1 MSIGVTRGVALRGIT
16 GHVVEIECHV
26 GQGLPA
32 FEIGGLPD
40 TALRQSSQRV
50 RAAAISARFS
60 LNSRQLT
67 FNLSPAAIQKHGTG
81 FDLGIAVAAFAAC
94 EVVPAEPVRAVVHL
108 AELGLDG
115 RLRHVTGILPA
126 VLAAQRAGC
135 THVVV
140 SPEDVAEARLVDGVT
155 VSTAATLKDLVE
167 GYQALAKGA
176 LPPPAPEATATPRPS
191 AQRAIDL
198 ADVSGQHEARAAL
211 TLAAAGGHH
220 VLLNGPP
227 GSGKTMLAERLVTI
241 LPPLTREQALES
253 LAVRSLVGGVTSSVG
268 VDLVPPF
275 VAPHHSASVAALVG
289 GGTGVVL
296 PGAVS
301 QAHRGVLFLDEAAE
315 FGGSVLQALR
325 QPLESGQVVIARARE
340 RVSYPARVQLVLAAN
355 PCPCGEGYGKGLSCR
370 CRPTER
376 RAYAARLSGPLM
388 DRVDIQVQVPKV
400 SLADLSEDPPD
411 SSAAVAER
419 VRLARAA
426 QTARWEPQGWALNS
440 EVPGPVLRRTPW
452 RLPSRTTTTLDRALD
467 LGQVTLRGYDRVL
480 RLAWT
485 SADLHGRSTPGP
497 ADVGLALMYRT
508 QGAVAA

>member
-16 GHVVEIECHV
+16 GRVVDIECHV

-50 RAAAISARFS
+50 RAAAISAGFS

-67 FNLSPAAIQKHGTG
+67 LNLSPAAIQKHGTG
-81 FDLGIAVAAFAAC
+81 FDLGIAVAALAGC
-94 EVVPAEPVRAVVHL
+94 EVVPVASVRTIVHL

-155 VSTAATLKDLVE
+155 VSTAATLKDLVA
-167 GYQALAKGA
+167 GYRALAEGEP
-176 LPPPAPEATATPRPS
+176 PPPAPVVTPAEPAAT
-191 AQRAIDL
+191 QRTIDL

-253 LAVRSLVGGVTSSVG
+253 LAVRSLVGGVSSSG
-268 VDLVPPF
+268 VDLMPPF

-289 GGTGVVL
+289 GGTGAVL

-301 QAHRGVLFLDEAAE
+301 QAHHGVLFLDEAAE

-340 RVSYPARVQLVLAAN
+340 RVAYPARVQLVLAAN

-376 RAYAARLSGPLM
+376 RAYTARLSGPLM

-419 VRLARAA
+419 VRTARDA
-426 QTARWEPQGWALNS
+426 QERRWEPSGWTLNS
-440 EVPGPVLRRTPW
+440 QVPGPVLRRTPW
-452 RLPSRTTTTLDRALD
+452 RLPSTATATLDRALD
-467 LGQVTLRGYDRVL
+467 LGQVTVRGYDRVL

-485 SADLHGRSTPGP
+485 SADLNGRPTPS
-497 ADVGLALMYRT
+497 AVDVGLALMYRT
-508 QGAVAA
+508 QGAVAV

>member
-1 MSIGVTRGVALRGIT
+1 MTIGVTRGVALRGIA
-16 GHVVEIECHV
+16 GHLVEIECHI
-26 GQGLPA
+26 GQGLPT
-32 FEIGGLPD
+32 FDIGGLPD
-40 TALRQSSQRV
+40 TALRQASQRV
-50 RAAAISARFS
+50 RAATISAGHS

-67 FNLSPAAIQKHGTG
+67 VNLSPAAIPKHGTG
-81 FDLGIAVAAFAAC
+81 FDLGIAVAALAASD
-94 EVVPAEPVRAVVHL
+94 VVPAGAARQVVHV

-126 VLAAQRAGC
+126 VLAAQHAGC
-135 THVVV
+135 SHVVV
-140 SPEDVAEARLVDGVT
+140 APDDVAEARLVEGIT
-155 VSTAATLKDLVE
+155 VSTAATLAELVV
-167 GYQALAKGA
+167 GYRMLAKGE
-176 LPPPAPEATATPRPS
+176 LPPPASVAPVADGPS
-191 AQRAIDL
+191 TERTLDL
-198 ADVSGQHEARAAL
+198 VDVSGQHEARAAL

-253 LAVRSLVGGVTSSVG
+253 LAVRSLVGVVPPSG
-268 VDLVPPF
+268 VDRTPPF

-289 GGTGVVL
+289 GGSGAVL

-301 QAHRGVLFLDEAAE
+301 QAHQGVLFLDEAAE
-315 FGGSVLQALR
+315 FGGAVLQALR

-340 RVSYPARVQLVLAAN
+340 RVAYPARVQLVLAAN

-419 VRLARAA
+419 VRQARDA
-426 QTARWEPQGWALNS
+426 QERRWRPQGWALNS
-440 EVPGPVLRRTPW
+440 QVPGPFLRRSPW
-452 RLPSRTTTTLDRALD
+452 RLPSATTATLDRALD
-467 LGQVTLRGYDRVL
+467 LGQVTVRGYDRVL

-485 SADLHGRSTPGP
+485 SADLNGRSTPS
-497 ADVGLALMYRT
+497 AVDVGLALMYRT

>member
-1 MSIGVTRGVALRGIT
+1 MSIGVTRGVALRGIA
-16 GHVVEIECHV
+16 GHVVEIECHI
-26 GQGLPA
+26 GQGLPS
-32 FEIGGLPD
+32 FDIGGLPD
-40 TALRQSSQRV
+40 TALRQAPQRV
-50 RAAAISARFS
+50 RAATISAGHS
-60 LNSRQLT
+60 LNARQLT
-67 FNLSPAAIQKHGTG
+67 VNLSPAAIPKHGTG
-81 FDLGIAVAAFAAC
+81 FDLGIAVAALAAS
-94 EVVPAEPVRAVVHL
+94 EVLPAASVRPVVHL

-135 THVVV
+135 SHVVV
-140 SPEDVAEARLVDGVT
+140 SPEDVVEARLVDGLI
-155 VSTAATLKDLVE
+155 VSTATTLGDLVASYR
-167 GYQALAKGA
+167 GLAKGES
-176 LPPPAPEATATPRPS
+176 LPPAMNPPTEERAPHNRDL
-191 AQRAIDL
+191 DL

-220 VLLNGPP
+220 VLFNGPP

-253 LAVRSLVGGVTSSVG
+253 LAVRSLVGAMPSAGI
-268 VDLVPPF
+268 DRVPPF

-289 GGTGVVL
+289 GGTGAVL

-301 QAHRGVLFLDEAAE
+301 QAHQGVLFLDEAAE
-315 FGGSVLQALR
+315 FGGAVLQALR

-340 RVSYPARVQLVLAAN
+340 QVAYPARVQLVLAAN
-355 PCPCGEGYGKGLSCR
+355 PCPCGEGYGKGLACR

-411 SSAAVAER
+411 SSSAVAAR
-419 VRLARAA
+419 VLHARTA
-426 QTARWEPQGWALNS
+426 QARRWGPHGWTLNS
-440 EVPGPVLRRTPW
+440 QVPGPVLRRAPW
-452 RLPSRTTTTLDRALD
+452 RLPSATTRLLDRALD
-467 LGQVTLRGYDRVL
+467 LGQVTVRGYDRVL
-480 RLAWT
+480 RLAWS
-485 SADLHGRSTPGP
+485 SADLHGRSTPSL
-497 ADVGLALMYRT
+497 DDLGLALMYRT

>member
-1 MSIGVTRGVALRGIT
+1 MTIGVTRGVALRGIA
-16 GHVVEIECHV
+16 GHVVEIECHI
-26 GQGLPA
+26 GQGLPT
-32 FEIGGLPD
+32 FDIGGLPD
-40 TALRQSSQRV
+40 TALRQASQRV
-50 RAAAISARFS
+50 RAATISAGHS

-67 FNLSPAAIQKHGTG
+67 VNLSPAAIPKHGTG
-81 FDLGIAVAAFAAC
+81 FDLGIAVAALAASD
-94 EVVPAEPVRAVVHL
+94 VVPADAARQVVHV

-126 VLAAQRAGC
+126 VLAAQHAGC
-135 THVVV
+135 SHVVV
-140 SPEDVAEARLVDGVT
+140 APDDVAEARLVEGIT
-155 VSTAATLKDLVE
+155 VSTAATLAELVV
-167 GYQALAKGA
+167 GYRMLAKGE
-176 LPPPAPEATATPRPS
+176 LPPPASVAPVADGPS
-191 AQRAIDL
+191 TERTLDL
-198 ADVSGQHEARAAL
+198 VDVSGQHEARAAL

-253 LAVRSLVGGVTSSVG
+253 LAVRSLVGVVPPSG
-268 VDLVPPF
+268 VDRTPPF

-289 GGTGVVL
+289 GGSGAVL

-301 QAHRGVLFLDEAAE
+301 QAHQGVLFLDEAAE
-315 FGGSVLQALR
+315 FGGAVLQALR

-340 RVSYPARVQLVLAAN
+340 RVAYPARVQLVLAAN

-400 SLADLSEDPPD
+400 SLADLNEDPPD

-419 VRLARAA
+419 VRQARDA
-426 QTARWEPQGWALNS
+426 QERRWRPQGWALNS
-440 EVPGPVLRRTPW
+440 QVPGPFLRRSPW
-452 RLPSRTTTTLDRALD
+452 RLPSATTATLDRALD
-467 LGQVTLRGYDRVL
+467 LGQVTVRGYDRVL

-485 SADLHGRSTPGP
+485 SADLNGRSTPN
-497 ADVGLALMYRT
+497 AVDVGLALMYRT

>member
-16 GHVVEIECHV
+16 GRVVEIECHV

-50 RAAAISARFS
+50 RAAAISAQFS

-94 EVVPAEPVRAVVHL
+94 EVVPAESVRPVVHI

-140 SPEDVAEARLVDGVT
+140 SPQDVAEARLVDGVT
-155 VSTAATLKDLVE
+155 VSTAATLGDLVE
-167 GYQALAKGA
+167 GYRALAKGA
-176 LPPPAPEATATPRPS
+176 LPPPAPEVTPTDRPTT
-191 AQRAIDL
+191 QRSIDL

-211 TLAAAGGHH
+211 MLAAAGGHH

-253 LAVRSLVGGVTSSVG
+253 LAVRSLVGEVAASG

-340 RVSYPARVQLVLAAN
+340 RVAYPARVQLVLAAN
-355 PCPCGEGYGKGLSCR
+355 PCPCGEGYGKGLACR

-426 QTARWEPQGWALNS
+426 QASRWEPQGWTLNS
-440 EVPGPVLRRTPW
+440 EAPGPVLRRTPW
-452 RLPSRTTTTLDRALD
+452 RLPSRTTATLDRALD

-485 SADLHGRSTPGP
+485 SADLHGRATPGP

>member
-1 MSIGVTRGVALRGIT
+1 MSIGVTRGVALRGIA
-16 GHVVEIECHV
+16 GHVVDIECHI
-26 GQGLPA
+26 GQGLPS
-32 FEIGGLPD
+32 FDIGGLPD
-40 TALRQSSQRV
+40 TALRQASQRV
-50 RAAAISARFS
+50 RAATISAGHS
-60 LNSRQLT
+60 LNARQLT
-67 FNLSPAAIQKHGTG
+67 VNLSPAAIPKHGTG
-81 FDLGIAVAAFAAC
+81 FDLGIAVAALVAC
-94 EVVPAEPVRAVVHL
+94 GVVPAEAASRVVHV

-115 RLRHVTGILPA
+115 RLRHVAGVLPS
-126 VLAAQRAGC
+126 VLAAQQAGC

-140 SPEDVAEARLVDGVT
+140 APDDVPEAGLVEGIT
-155 VSTAATLKDLVE
+155 VSTATTLAGLVE
-167 GYQALAKGA
+167 GYQMLAKGE
-176 LPPPAPEATATPRPS
+176 LPPAATRGAGAEEPRPG
-191 AQRAIDL
+191 RRLDL
-198 ADVSGQHEARAAL
+198 VDVSGQHEARAAL

-253 LAVRSLVGGVTSSVG
+253 LAVRSLVGGVPSSG
-268 VDLVPPF
+268 VDRMPPF

-289 GGTGVVL
+289 GGSGAVL

-301 QAHRGVLFLDEAAE
+301 QAHHGVLFLDEAAE
-315 FGGSVLQALR
+315 FGSAVLQALR
-325 QPLESGQVVIARARE
+325 QPLESGEVVIARSRE
-340 RVSYPARVQLVLAAN
+340 RVAYPARVQLVLAAN
-355 PCPCGEGYGKGLSCR
+355 PCPCGEGHGKGLACR

-419 VRLARAA
+419 VRVARAA
-426 QTARWEPQGWALNS
+426 QEERWRPQGWTLNS
-440 EVPGPVLRRTPW
+440 EVPGPFLRRSPW
-452 RLPSRTTTTLDRALD
+452 RLPSATTATLDRALD
-467 LGQVTLRGYDRVL
+467 LGQVTVRGYDRVL

-485 SADLHGRSTPGP
+485 SADLHGRPTPSA

>member
-1 MSIGVTRGVALRGIT
+1 MSIGVTRGVALRGIS

-50 RAAAISARFS
+50 RAAAISAGFS
-60 LNSRQLT
+60 VNSRQLT
-67 FNLSPAAIQKHGTG
+67 LNLSPAAIPKHGTG
-81 FDLGIAVAAFAAC
+81 FDLGIAVAALAGC
-94 EVVPAEPVRAVVHL
+94 EVVPAASVRPVVHL

-115 RLRHVTGILPA
+115 RLRHVAGILPA

-155 VSTAATLKDLVE
+155 VSTAATLEDLVR
-167 GYQALAKGA
+167 GYRALAKGEP
-176 LPPPAPEATATPRPS
+176 PPPAPMVAPAEQAP

-253 LAVRSLVGGVTSSVG
+253 LAVRSLVGGVSSSG
-268 VDLVPPF
+268 IDRMPPF

-289 GGTGVVL
+289 GGTGAVL

-301 QAHRGVLFLDEAAE
+301 QAHHGVLFLDEAAE

-340 RVSYPARVQLVLAAN
+340 RVTYPARVQLVLAAN
-355 PCPCGEGYGKGLSCR
+355 PCPCGEGHGKGLACR

-376 RAYAARLSGPLM
+376 RAYTARLSGPLM

-419 VRLARAA
+419 VQVARAA
-426 QTARWEPQGWALNS
+426 QQRRWQPSGWTLNS
-440 EVPGPVLRRTPW
+440 QVPGPVLRRAPW
-452 RLPSRTTTTLDRALD
+452 RLASTTTATLDRALD
-467 LGQVTLRGYDRVL
+467 LGQVTVRGYDRVL

-485 SADLHGRSTPGP
+485 SADLNGRTTPS
-497 ADVGLALMYRT
+497 AVDVGLALMYRT